1 MWFWTVN
8 CVNKK
13 IQVLF
18 EQGEAKKELTVD
30 FGSTSF
36 SKKQII
42 EHFIVQFS
50 RTLADYQ
57 RLDDMVE
64 ALEASLNLRL

>member
-1 MWFWTVN
+1 MENVSWFYSGFLIPFFSV
-8 CVNKK
+8 
-13 IQVLF
+13 VLDR
-18 EQGEAKKELTVD
+18 QLRQ
-30 FGSTSF
+30 F
-36 SKKQII
+36 SKNQII
-42 EHFIVQFS
+42 EHFTVQFS